1 MTDPSPA
8 TSAAATFSRSPRDDS
23 VLVADGYGL
32 RLTVHRG
39 HLLVSD
45 GIGLHRRERLLPRA
59 QRDVERIVILGH
71 TGSLTLD
78 AIRWCADV
86 GIALVQIDTD
96 GRVLLVGANPARTD
110 ARLLCAQ
117 AAAAGSEVGVTIAQR
132 LLVAKIEGHA
142 AIAADELAA
151 PDLSAV
157 LRRFSQDLEHADD
170 LPSCRDLEA
179 QAANVYFAA
188 WTAVG
193 CRFTRQDVNR
203 VPQHWHQFDVRTS
216 PLNRGGHSP
225 RKAADAINALLNYGY
240 ALAEAEARLA
250 ALTVRLDPGLGVIHT
265 DRKDRDSLAL
275 DLLEPLRAVVERHVL
290 RLLAARHLT
299 AGNVVET
306 RDGQCRLLPPL
317 THEFAEQLLPELCRA
332 VAKPAEAVA
341 HLLAGSSH
349 STIQL
354 RSPLSRAN
362 MAQAQTRGSRTAT
375 RKVARAEKLR
385 PTCQKCGV
393 DLYGSARK
401 LCPTCWPVQRR
412 EYVRQL
418 GKTRAKPPAVR
429 ARPRVEEL
437 SGGWTLKQYQ
447 EEILPGLRGIA
458 LPEIERATGLANA
471 SCSRITRGL
480 QVPNPKHWPALAEL
494 GRGR

>member
-275 DLLEPLRAVVERHVL
+275 DLLEPLRRGRTARPSPARRTPPNCWRCGRNPGRAMPASAPTYPRVRRTAVTRTVSGRRQARRSRRASAGRQQPQHHPAPVAAEPRQHGAGPDPRQPYSYSESSASGKAAAHLPEVRRRPL
-290 RLLAARHLT
+290 RQRPQALPHLLASSAEGVRAAARQDSRQAT
-299 AGNVVET
+299 GGES
-306 RDGQCRLLPPL
+306 
-317 THEFAEQLLPELCRA
+317 EAEGGGTVRR
-332 VAKPAEAVA
+332 VDAEAVPGRDP
-341 HLLAGSSH
+341 AG
-349 STIQL
+349 
-354 RSPLSRAN
+354 A
-362 MAQAQTRGSRTAT
+362 
-375 RKVARAEKLR
+375 
-385 PTCQKCGV
+385 
-393 DLYGSARK
+393 
-401 LCPTCWPVQRR
+401 
-412 EYVRQL
+412 
-418 GKTRAKPPAVR
+418 
-429 ARPRVEEL
+429 
-437 SGGWTLKQYQ
+437 
-447 EEILPGLRGIA
+447 
-458 LPEIERATGLANA
+458 
-471 SCSRITRGL
+471 
-480 QVPNPKHWPALAEL
+480 
-494 GRGR
+494 